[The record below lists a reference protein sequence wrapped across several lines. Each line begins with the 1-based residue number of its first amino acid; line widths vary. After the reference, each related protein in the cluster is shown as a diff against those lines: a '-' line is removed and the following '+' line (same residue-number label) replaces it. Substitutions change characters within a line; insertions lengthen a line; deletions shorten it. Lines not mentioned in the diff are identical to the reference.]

1 MLKEEL
7 YSPDGGVMPKKEEL
21 YSPDGGVMP
30 SQSAPPAV
38 ALGSMP
44 NSGAK
49 LTASVDPRPVSLCK
63 CAMESVQIILLIIL
77 ISILGTYAD
86 CEATRMKT
94 EEQCK
99 NDNDPFSKA
108 CMDFRHCNFG
118 GIIIVSILSFMLL
131 IFRIIASRFSPTLAA
146 LRNRKANKAANPA
159 DELGAV
165 AEHVQSVIDS
175 PVFVGIH
182 VRCSHMETRTES
194 YTDNDNQSRTRT
206 KQVSVTSYSHTYD
219 FSSAAS
225 SVDSSLFCG
234 NDVLQVDARSAH
246 LTFVSGITID
256 ADPALGAL
264 LNAWKDH
271 LYTANSHRDNTT
283 SATITLTPAVPVR
296 SEQMVCLSTN
306 AAHRN
311 DFFMTPQAYWMS
323 VFMMWNTLY
332 VYLVEHRVSKCAL
345 NYVKCASLLPGMQGF
360 SPLARG
366 GEALPMQLA
375 RNDFGNYTP
384 AQGIHVSLG
393 GVELDLVNLANQVA
407 R

>member
-118 GIIIVSILSFMLL
+118 GIIIVFM
-131 IFRIIASRFSPTLAA
+131 
-146 LRNRKANKAANPA
+146 
-159 DELGAV
+159 DEV
-165 AEHVQSVIDS
+165 VQKWG
-175 PVFVGIH
+175 VGSG
-182 VRCSHMETRTES
+182 V
-194 YTDNDNQSRTRT
+194 
-206 KQVSVTSYSHTYD
+206 
-219 FSSAAS
+219 
-225 SVDSSLFCG
+225 SLFIG
-234 NDVLQVDARSAH
+234 AGIGARLFSQ
-246 LTFVSGITID
+246 LFQF
-256 ADPALGAL
+256 LG
-264 LNAWKDH
+264 
-271 LYTANSHRDNTT
+271 
-283 SATITLTPAVPVR
+283 P
-296 SEQMVCLSTN
+296 
-306 AAHRN
+306 
-311 DFFMTPQAYWMS
+311 
-323 VFMMWNTLY
+323 
-332 VYLVEHRVSKCAL
+332 
-345 NYVKCASLLPGMQGF
+345 
-360 SPLARG
+360 
-366 GEALPMQLA
+366 
-375 RNDFGNYTP
+375 
-384 AQGIHVSLG
+384 
-393 GVELDLVNLANQVA
+393 
-407 R
+407 